1 MYILDGRRAP
11 RRFTPRDEPR
21 KRVSGPGGLPINKA
35 VNPNRLLRRYLTKG
49 MGPHRDSITSGTPA
63 GARYRVTVR
72 PWRWETLALDPGW
85 RPWAQRS

>member
-1 MYILDGRRAP
+1 MGAER
-11 RRFTPRDEPR
+11 
-21 KRVSGPGGLPINKA
+21 PGGSHPAMSLGGVGVPWGLASNKA

-49 MGPHRDSITSGTPA
+49 MGPHRDLITSGAPA

-72 PWRWETLALDPGW
+72 PWSRETLALDPGW

>member
-1 MYILDGRRAP
+1 MHFFP
-11 RRFTPRDEPR
+11 M
-21 KRVSGPGGLPINKA
+21 RVEIKQG
-35 VNPNRLLRRYLTKG
+35 RYLTKG
-49 MGPHRDSITSGTPA
+49 MGPHRDPITSGTPA